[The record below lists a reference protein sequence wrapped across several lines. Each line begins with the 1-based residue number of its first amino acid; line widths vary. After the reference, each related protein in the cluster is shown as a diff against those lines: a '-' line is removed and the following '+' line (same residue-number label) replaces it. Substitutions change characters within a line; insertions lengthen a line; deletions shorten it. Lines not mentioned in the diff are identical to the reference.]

1 MTDGDGC
8 QRDNAKSNH
17 PGKISPTSLIHH
29 VVRFFSPRKNFSY
42 FFFCLFLSLSM
53 MMMMAV
59 GDGGGPFS
67 LINFPDIPDD
77 FDHVLCVCV

>member
-1 MTDGDGC
+1 MSAR
-8 QRDNAKSNH
+8 QRQVQSS
-17 PGKISPTSLIHH
+17 GQ
-29 VVRFFSPRKNFSY
+29 NFSHFTHPSRRKIFLSSEKFLL

-77 FDHVLCVCV
+77 FDHVFCV

>member
-1 MTDGDGC
+1 MSAR
-8 QRDNAKSNH
+8 QRQVQSS
-17 PGKISPTSLIHH
+17 GQ
-29 VVRFFSPRKNFSY
+29 NFSHFTHPSRRKIFLSSEKFLLF
-42 FFFCLFLSLSM
+42 FFFCLFLSLS